1 MSLSKTQQEFALA
14 IAQLINFSHAIGVQ
28 LTFGDAY
35 RDPRLHGARGEKK
48 GYGARNSCHKLR
60 LAVDFNVFVDG
71 EFITDG
77 EHEKYKMLGEEWEMM
92 HPLARW
98 GGRFSKGKSAGDA
111 NHFSFEYNGFK

>member
-1 MSLSKTQQEFALA
+1 MSLSKTQQEFTLS
-14 IAQLINFSHAIGVQ
+14 IAQLINFAQAIGVK

-35 RDPRLHGARGEKK
+35 RDSRLHGARGEKK

-60 LAVDFNVFVDG
+60 LAVDFNVFING

-77 EHEKYKMLGEEWEMM
+77 NHEKYIMLGEEWEMM

-98 GGRFSKGKSAGDA
+98 GGRFNDA

>member
-1 MSLSKTQQEFALA
+1 MSLSKTQQEFTKSV
-14 IAQLINFSHAIGVQ
+14 AQLINFATAIGVQ

-35 RDPRLHGARGEKK
+35 RDPRLHGERGEKK

-60 LAVDFNVFVDG
+60 LAVDFNVFIDG

-77 EHEKYKMLGEEWEMM
+77 NHEKYIMLGEEWEMM

-98 GGRFSKGKSAGDA
+98 GNRFNGKNAGDA
-111 NHFSFEYNGFK
+111 NHFSFEYNGYK